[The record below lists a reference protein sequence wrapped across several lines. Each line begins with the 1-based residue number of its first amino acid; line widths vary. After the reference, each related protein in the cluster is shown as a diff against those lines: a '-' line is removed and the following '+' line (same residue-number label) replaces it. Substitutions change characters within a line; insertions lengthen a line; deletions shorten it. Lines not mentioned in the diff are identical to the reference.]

1 MNDSKQ
7 MYDRQKKISWMYAT
21 LTTLKGR
28 LFSLVTRLGKSKIK
42 ETDVNMT
49 FLEKRTSND
58 DSISNYCRYEVIL
71 QEGKFY
77 DWRNHEVDVQEL
89 RKRPYFQ
96 DVLVSTQPYICN
108 RPQHVNG
115 DFIQNNNYY
124 TSTFVRECNP
134 EQSHIRPP
142 VPGV

>member
-1 MNDSKQ
+1 MNDSTQ

-28 LFSLVTRLGKSKIK
+28 LFSLVTGLGNSKIK
-42 ETDVNMT
+42 EIDVNMT
-49 FLEKRTSND
+49 FREKRTSND
-58 DSISNYCRYEVIL
+58 DSISNYCRYEGIL

-96 DVLVSTQPYICN
+96 NVLVSTQPYICN
-108 RPQHVNG
+108 RPHVYG

-124 TSTFVRECNP
+124 TSTFGTECNP